1 MAKKKA
7 AGEATDAPA
16 FEEELATLETLVRR
30 LESGE
35 AGLEESLK
43 LYEDGVGKLKS
54 CYSLLQ
60 RAERKIEV
68 LSGFNAAGESVTENF
83 DEGETT
89 LAEKAESRTKR
100 RGGKSRTDE
109 GDEIDDKRRLF

>member
-1 MAKKKA
+1 MAKKKTSSEA
-7 AGEATDAPA
+7 AEAPA

-43 LYEDGVGKLKS
+43 LYEQGVGKLKS
-54 CYSLLQ
+54 CYGLLQ

-68 LSGFNAAGESVTENF
+68 LSGFNADGEPVTADF

-100 RGGKSRTDE
+100 RGGKARTDE
-109 GDEIDDKRRLF
+109 GDEIDEGPRLF

>member
-1 MAKKKA
+1 MAKKKT
-7 AGEATDAPA
+7 AGEGAETPS
-16 FEEELATLETLVRR
+16 FEEELATLEMLVRR

-43 LYEDGVGKLKS
+43 LYEEGVGKLKS
-54 CYSLLQ
+54 CYGLLQ

-68 LSGFNAAGESVTENF
+68 LSGFNAAGEPVTEDF
-83 DEGETT
+83 DEGETS

-100 RGGKSRTDE
+100 RVAKTRPDE
-109 GDEIDDKRRLF
+109 GDEIDDGPRLF

>member
-1 MAKKKA
+1 MAKKKVAREA
-7 AGEATDAPA
+7 AASPA
-16 FEEELATLETLVRR
+16 FEEELATLEKLVRR

-43 LYEDGVGKLKS
+43 LYEEGVGKLKS
-54 CYSLLQ
+54 CYGLLE

-68 LSGFNAAGESVTENF
+68 LSGFSADGEPVTEDF

-89 LAEKAESRTKR
+89 LAEKAGSRSKR
-100 RGGKSRTDE
+100 RVSKPRTDE
-109 GDEIDDKRRLF
+109 GDEIDGGPRL